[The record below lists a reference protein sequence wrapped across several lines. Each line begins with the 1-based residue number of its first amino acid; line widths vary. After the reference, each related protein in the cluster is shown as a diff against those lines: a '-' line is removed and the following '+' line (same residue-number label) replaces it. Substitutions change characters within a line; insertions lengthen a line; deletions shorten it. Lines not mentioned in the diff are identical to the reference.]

1 MRIAVIG
8 PGAMGLLF
16 GAYLSKGNDVTLIGR
31 SEENMERIRKEGVLV
46 GENDGTETVYRP
58 DARVSTEGMEPVD
71 LAVLFTKAGGS
82 EAALENCKGII
93 DGHTVLMT
101 LQNGAGH
108 EALLKRYAKEEMI
121 MLGTTQE
128 GSFRVDCRHVLHT
141 GAGMTAMGPV
151 TGDPSR
157 FQAVADVFSNSGFET
172 SLSGSVQYMIW
183 NKLMINASSSV
194 LTAVF
199 QMQQGY
205 IFENKDAWE
214 LCKALLREMC
224 AVATADGYPF
234 DANEQIARLEKH
246 LTTQASGRPSISVDI
261 KNHNATEV
269 GVINGSVLS
278 AAHRLGVPVPT
289 HEVIVRVVRGL
300 EARDPERII

>member
-1 MRIAVIG
+1 MNIAIIG

-16 GAYLSKGNDVTLIGR
+16 GAYLSKEHEVTLCGR

-46 GENDGTETVYRP
+46 TEKDGSEMVYRP
-58 DARVSTEGMEPVD
+58 DAGTDAGGMKPAD
-71 LAVLFTKAGGS
+71 LVVLFTKASAS
-82 EAALENCKGII
+82 EDALERFRRLIGP
-93 DGHTVLMT
+93 DTVLLT

-128 GSFRVDCRHVLHT
+128 GSFRSDPRHILHS
-141 GAGMTAMGPV
+141 GRGLTAMGPV
-151 TGDPSR
+151 KGSAER
-157 FQAVADVFSNSGFET
+157 FRAVADAFSSCGFET
-172 SLSGSVQYMIW
+172 SLSDSVQYMIW

-194 LTAVF
+194 LTAIF

-214 LCKALLREMC
+214 LCKALIREMC
-224 AVATADGYPF
+224 AVASADGYPF
-234 DANEQIARLEKH
+234 DEREQIERLEKH
-246 LTTQASGRPSISVDI
+246 LTTQSSGRPSISVDI
-261 KNHNATEV
+261 RNHNKTEV
-269 GVINGSVLS
+269 DVINGSVLA

-289 HEVIVRVVRGL
+289 HEIIVRIVKGL
-300 EARDPERII
+300 EARDPDKII

>member
-16 GAYLSKGNDVTLIGR
+16 GAYLSKNHEVTLIGR

-46 GENDGTETVYRP
+46 HENDGTDTVYHP
-58 DARVSTEGMEPVD
+58 DARVSVEGMEPVD
-71 LAVLFTKAGGS
+71 LVILFTKAGGS
-82 EAALENCKGII
+82 EAALENGKGLI
-93 DGHTVLMT
+93 GENTVLLT

-128 GSFRVDCRHVLHT
+128 GSFRVDPRHILHT
-141 GAGMTAMGPV
+141 GAGVTAMGPI
-151 TGDPSR
+151 TGEAAR
-157 FQAVADVFSNSGFET
+157 FQAIADAFAGSGFET
-172 SLSGSVQYMIW
+172 TLSDSVQYMIW

-205 IFENKDAWE
+205 VYTNPDAWE
-214 LCKALLREMC
+214 LCKSLLREMC

-234 DANEQIARLEKH
+234 DAEEQIARLQKH

-261 KNHNATEV
+261 KNHNLTEV
-269 GVINGSVLS
+269 RVINGAVLS
-278 AAHRLGVPVPT
+278 AAHRLGIPVPT
-289 HEVIVRVVRGL
+289 HETIVHVVKGL
-300 EARDPERII
+300 EARDPAKII